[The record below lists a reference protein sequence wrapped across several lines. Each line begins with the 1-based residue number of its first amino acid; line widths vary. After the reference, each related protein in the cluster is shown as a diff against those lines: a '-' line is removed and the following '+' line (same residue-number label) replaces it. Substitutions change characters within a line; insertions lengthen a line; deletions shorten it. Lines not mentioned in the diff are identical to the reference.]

1 MAKTSLEIADWNLE
15 GMGVEQF
22 RISDGKGVRGGGVKM
37 FMLSVVGYG
46 YFLESRN
53 ESVPLLLKVSVIN
66 YDIRLTCF
74 ASPNCSLSLSSYG

>member
-1 MAKTSLEIADWNLE
+1 
-15 GMGVEQF
+15 
-22 RISDGKGVRGGGVKM
+22 M
-37 FMLSVVGYG
+37 FMLSVVGYE

-74 ASPNCSLSLSSYG
+74 ASPNCSLLLSSYG